1 MILIFLHCH
10 LNSLLF
16 HQNALDDTEVVEI
29 DFKISKLDKTLENWF
44 LHLSLTPVTH
54 TQLPVSN
61 AQCALHMS
69 FNEDP

>member
-29 DFKISKLDKTLENWF
+29 DFKISKLDKTLETDF
-44 LHLSLTPVTH
+44 CTSPS
-54 TQLPVSN
+54 P
-61 AQCALHMS
+61 
-69 FNEDP
+69 P